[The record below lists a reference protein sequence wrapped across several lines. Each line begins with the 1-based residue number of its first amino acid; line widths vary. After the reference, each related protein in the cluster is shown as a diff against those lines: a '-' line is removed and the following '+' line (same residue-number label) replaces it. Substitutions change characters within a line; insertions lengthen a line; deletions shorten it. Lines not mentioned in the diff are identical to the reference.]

1 MMRGYRKCQGG
12 SDEIRRQ
19 ALEFSTRPNAL
30 SLQTKRARI
39 NVAMRAQ
46 HFVYLCAAS
55 IGALLFAACTT
66 DYQKGLED
74 PNFGGPNALAGQ
86 KQPGPTS
93 EVVSDGG
100 TSSGGGATP
109 ECVKAGGALVD
120 GGACAVSFKT
130 ILAAFKAANC
140 QTAGACHGG
149 ATPPNQP
156 RIDPDD
162 PNGMWAE
169 FASFKLSNGAV
180 YINPCSTAPAQSTL
194 GCNVNPAATCGSLM
208 PAGVGLP
215 ANVVA
220 DIDTWLKCGAPNN

>member
-1 MMRGYRKCQGG
+1 MRGYRKYQGG
-12 SDEIRRQ
+12 SGEIRRQ
-19 ALEFSTRPNAL
+19 GLEFSTRPNTL
-30 SLQTKRARI
+30 SLQSKRARI
-39 NVAMRAQ
+39 SVAMRAQ
-46 HFVYLCAAS
+46 PLVYLCAAS
-55 IGALLFAACTT
+55 IGVLLVAACTT

-100 TSSGGGATP
+100 TSSGGGAAP

-130 ILAAFKAANC
+130 ILAAFKTANC
-140 QTAGACHGG
+140 QTAGCHGG
-149 ATPPNQP
+149 ATPQNLP

-169 FASFKLSNGAV
+169 FASFKLSNGKV
-180 YINPCSTAPAQSTL
+180 YINPCSTDPAQSTI
-194 GCNVNPAATCGSLM
+194 GCNVNLAASCGSVM
-208 PAGVGLP
+208 PPGVGLP
-215 ANVVA
+215 ANVVT
-220 DIDTWLKCGAPNN
+220 DIETWLKCGAPNN

>member
-1 MMRGYRKCQGG
+1 M
-12 SDEIRRQ
+12 
-19 ALEFSTRPNAL
+19 
-30 SLQTKRARI
+30 RARHLL
-39 NVAMRAQ
+39 AL
-46 HFVYLCAAS
+46 FAAS
-55 IGALLFAACTT
+55 VGGLLFGACTT

-74 PNFGGPNALAGQ
+74 PSFGGPNALAGQ

-93 EVVSDGG
+93 EIANDDG
-100 TSSGGGATP
+100 TSARIP

-162 PNGMWAE
+162 PNGMWIE
-169 FASFKLSNGAV
+169 FASFKVSSGTV
-180 YINPCSTAPAQSTL
+180 YINPCSTDPAQSTI
-194 GCNVNPAATCGSLM
+194 GCNVDPRATCGALM